1 MFCKDSACCQV
12 QEYRSFVS
20 DFSCLIHQLYE
31 TNKSLSYYRISSK
44 VISYTRFFFS
54 QMIKLFS
61 ACFFYNYFLLL
72 ATDYVFLHV
81 FHDSPQKERLFH
93 LLQFKL

>member
-1 MFCKDSACCQV
+1 MKRINLTPITGFQAT
-12 QEYRSFVS
+12 
-20 DFSCLIHQLYE
+20 L
-31 TNKSLSYYRISSK
+31 YRILG
-44 VISYTRFFFS
+44 FFFS

-61 ACFFYNYFLLL
+61 ACFFFFYNYFLLL
-72 ATDYVFLHV
+72 ATDYVFVHV